1 MTSPLAFQRGHSSAK
16 LPLRSYPVAYIL
28 SLLLLVFSVRTT
40 FSFESGSGNVTL
52 GGKSVGIVQTMSD
65 TDTLQNRIQLGFV
78 LSITALLIA
87 KRGRQV
93 MEEMRRNKVITLSA
107 VLALASTAWS
117 QEPARTA
124 LFATYLALDILFAFY
139 LVSRFTPDELLRLF
153 SVTGVL
159 AVLSSICMALLLPK
173 YGIDFKAPGGPWQ
186 GLFTH
191 KNACAI
197 ELTFFLCAML
207 FSTARG
213 YSKIYRLLFIA
224 AAVGT
229 IIKTQSRTGWL
240 GVGLLLLF
248 AASFH
253 ILKRFPRKDQ
263 ILLAIIIVAAG
274 GALISL
280 SVDYFPQALTVL
292 GKDSTMSGRTSI
304 WYYVLLSIWK
314 RPLLGYG
321 FSAFWLGMKGESAN
335 VITGFG
341 FLQNHAQNGLLD
353 VWLQTGAIGMAIVVI
368 WLFQALRNAVRTLR
382 PQSPNYVGWYL
393 GVLLMTLFY
402 NIGER
407 TLLVPDD
414 LSFIV
419 MVVAA
424 AGLATEA
431 RRLGSVQGHAV
442 RIPILARQA
451 G

>member
-1 MTSPLAFQRGHSSAK
+1 
-16 LPLRSYPVAYIL
+16 
-28 SLLLLVFSVRTT
+28 
-40 FSFESGSGNVTL
+40 
-52 GGKSVGIVQTMSD
+52 
-65 TDTLQNRIQLGFV
+65 
-78 LSITALLIA
+78 
-87 KRGRQV
+87 
-93 MEEMRRNKVITLSA
+93 
-107 VLALASTAWS
+107 
-117 QEPARTA
+117 
-124 LFATYLALDILFAFY
+124 
-139 LVSRFTPDELLRLF
+139 
-153 SVTGVL
+153 
-159 AVLSSICMALLLPK
+159 
-173 YGIDFKAPGGPWQ
+173 
-186 GLFTH
+186 
-191 KNACAI
+191 
-197 ELTFFLCAML
+197 
-207 FSTARG
+207 
-213 YSKIYRLLFIA
+213 
-224 AAVGT
+224 
-229 IIKTQSRTGWL
+229 
-240 GVGLLLLF
+240 
-248 AASFH
+248 
-253 ILKRFPRKDQ
+253 
-263 ILLAIIIVAAG
+263 
-274 GALISL
+274 
-280 SVDYFPQALTVL
+280 
-292 GKDSTMSGRTSI
+292 MSGRTSI

-368 WLFQALRNAVRTLR
+368 WLFQALRNALRTLR